1 MAQSSSTEE
10 RSNFQGK
17 NSHLGEER
25 DWDIV
30 KATQV
35 TVLKKINMNI

>member
-1 MAQSSSTEE
+1 MAQNSSTEQIGIAKD
-10 RSNFQGK
+10 NFQGK

-35 TVLKKINMNI
+35 LHL